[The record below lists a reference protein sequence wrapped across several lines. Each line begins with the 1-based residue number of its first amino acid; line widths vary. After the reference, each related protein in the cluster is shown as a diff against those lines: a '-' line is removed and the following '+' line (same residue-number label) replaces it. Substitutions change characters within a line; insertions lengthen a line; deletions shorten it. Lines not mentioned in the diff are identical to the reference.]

1 MAHKIVTYSMDP
13 ITLERMDKLRSW
25 LGISDKS
32 KILRTLIEREYF
44 RQLQQREEE
53 DTSQD

>member
-13 ITLERMDKLRSW
+13 PTLERMDKLRSW